1 MKMRLFR
8 RKRICSLF
16 LAVVM
21 LLAMLPAQAFAV
33 NEQNGPSSF
42 LAGPYLLAPKT
53 NGMVVVWELDEPMKS
68 TFEYGTSADTM
79 QTMDVPVEEGEVFQG
94 EAMHMYRARLTGLT
108 PDTRYTYKVT
118 AENGQSV
125 EGSFRTLPENA
136 LLWRF
141 SSSCRRLVP
150 HPAGK
155 CGGDPV
161 CGRQR
166 HPPL

>member
-1 MKMRLFR
+1 MSRT
-8 RKRICSLF
+8 
-16 LAVVM
+16 
-21 LLAMLPAQAFAV
+21 
-33 NEQNGPSSF
+33 GPSSF

-53 NGMVVVWELDEPMKS
+53 DGMVVVWELDEPMKS

-118 AENGQSV
+118 AENGAV
-125 EGSFRTLPENA
+125 GRG
-136 LLWRF
+136 
-141 SSSCRRLVP
+141 LVP